1 MAIII
6 DGRAI
11 AVKLREEVRL
21 RAEEVKRRGVV
32 PCLAVVLAGDD
43 PASVSYVRGK
53 RKALAEASM
62 EGRDIRLPAEVS
74 EGELLA
80 LVASLNADEK
90 VHGILVQL
98 PLPPHICGEAVIE
111 AIAPAKDV
119 DCFHPVSLGR
129 LLRGQ
134 GGFVPCTPGGIV
146 VLLETL
152 KIPIAGSHAVVVGR
166 SNIVGKPLAMLLA
179 GRSLNATVTICHTGT
194 KDLAS
199 YTRQADI
206 LIAAAG
212 KPGLITG
219 EMIKEGAAV
228 IDVGVNPAP
237 EEHRTGAQGHGEE
250 FYHEPHEQEQRKKN
264 TGLHGEKNTELHG
277 EENTSNLRFAGRGGK
292 TEEGHRKRRLVGD
305 VVFDEASAKA
315 GWITPVPGGVG
326 PMTIAMLMR
335 NVVLAAEGR
344 L

>member
-1 MAIII
+1 VAATII

-11 AVKLREEVRL
+11 AAKLREEVRL
-21 RAEEVKRRGVV
+21 RAEELKRRGVA
-32 PCLAVVLAGDD
+32 PCLAVVLVGDD
-43 PASVSYVRGK
+43 LASVSYVRGK
-53 RKALAEASM
+53 RKALAEAGM

-80 LVASLNADEK
+80 IVASLNADAK

-98 PLPPHICGEAVIE
+98 PLPPHIREEAVIE
-111 AIAPAKDV
+111 AIDPAKDV

-134 GGFVPCTPGGIV
+134 AGFAPCTPAGIV
-146 VLLETL
+146 ALLETM

-179 GRSLNATVTICHTGT
+179 GRGLNATVTICHTGT

-199 YTRQADI
+199 HTRQADI

-237 EEHRTGAQGHGEE
+237 EGPRGEEGDNFEE
-250 FYHEPHEQEQRKKN
+250 FYHEPHEPNNEPHEQKKKK
-264 TGLHGEKNTELHG
+264 G
-277 EENTSNLRFAGRGGK
+277 A
-292 TEEGHRKRRLVGD
+292 RRLVGG
-305 VVFDEASAKA
+305 VVFDEAAAKA
-315 GWITPVPGGVG
+315 GWLTPVPGGVG

-344 L
+344 